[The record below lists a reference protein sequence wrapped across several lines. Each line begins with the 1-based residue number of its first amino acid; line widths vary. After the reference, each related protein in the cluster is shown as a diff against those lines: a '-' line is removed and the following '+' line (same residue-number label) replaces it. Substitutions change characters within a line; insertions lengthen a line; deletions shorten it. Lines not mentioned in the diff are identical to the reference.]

1 MASLIELK
9 IPALVACG
17 AGMSRAPTIVAAAL
31 ALALQKSPESCLQD
45 VASQHPTD
53 VSPGLWEEVKG
64 VLERK
69 GL

>member
-1 MASLIELK
+1 
-9 IPALVACG
+9 
-17 AGMSRAPTIVAAAL
+17 MSRAPTIVAAAL

-53 VSPGLWEEVKG
+53 VSPGLWEEVKC
-64 VLERK
+64 VLEKK